1 MQDLVRVIVHR
12 LNQLDPNAEEK
23 STEVDEPLTP
33 KADLKMNVS
42 PSAEFPH
49 ETIEEALLRTEK
61 ATDASPLP
69 LDVASEGKFSTL
81 ALIGYSILA

>member
-12 LNQLDPNAEEK
+12 LNQLDPNAEGKNVEA
-23 STEVDEPLTP
+23 DEPLTP

-42 PSAEFPH
+42 AAAEGPH

-61 ATDASPLP
+61 TPEPSPIP
-69 LDVASEGKFSTL
+69 LDTASEGKSLDTR
-81 ALIGYSILA
+81 SQ

>member
-12 LNQLDPNAEEK
+12 LNQLDPNAEGK
-23 STEVDEPLTP
+23 STEADEPLTP

-42 PSAEFPH
+42 PVTEFPR

-61 ATDASPLP
+61 STEPSPIP
-69 LDVASEGKFSTL
+69 LEMASEGKFFDSHSEQL
-81 ALIGYSILA
+81 LILA

>member
-12 LNQLDPNAEEK
+12 LNQLDPNSDEK
-23 STEVDEPLTP
+23 NTEVDEPLTP

-42 PSAEFPH
+42 PAAEFPR

-61 ATDASPLP
+61 TTEPSPIP
-69 LDVASEGKFSTL
+69 LDMASEGNLLDSL
-81 ALIGYSILA
+81 SLNSR